1 MEKESVGRQK
11 ATRNP
16 DGEAVER
23 EKKKAEF
30 YLFIYIAGDDAS
42 AKDSSQYL

>member
-23 EKKKAEF
+23 EKKAEF